1 MAVNLIKR
9 MNQSALHLLEHVGL
23 AIIAIA
29 TVVATYGEVMVMIN
43 AQAVTLADLLLMFLY
58 LEVLAMVAIYYDQGK
73 LPIRFPLY
81 IGMIALAGIIVRN
94 AMLLVD
100 FIHLE
105 LAAGRSLELATVR
118 AAAVRA
124 RPIALTALA
133 AMLGGFFILDDP
145 IFGGL
150 AVSLIFGLLVST
162 VLTLVVIPLAYY
174 HVYWRRHAPPVQQ
187 AHAQ

>member
-81 IGMIALAGIIVRN
+81 IGMIALARYLI
-94 AMLLVD
+94 
-100 FIHLE
+100 LE
-105 LAAGRSLELATVR
+105 MKNISELR
-118 AAAVRA
+118 
-124 RPIALTALA
+124 
-133 AMLGGFFILDDP
+133 M
-145 IFGGL
+145 
-150 AVSLIFGLLVST
+150 
-162 VLTLVVIPLAYY
+162 LVVASAILILAIAVLVIRFG
-174 HVYWRRHAPPVQQ
+174 HVRMPYEEDKSNE
-187 AHAQ
+187 